1 MGFLSSLFGGGDT
14 PQAEE
19 SKSEKAEARLLAA
32 MRDSYEQNGIPAER
46 ELVAQQIGLRYD
58 PATKTHNFDQ
68 NMKRSRFNADGSI
81 RNNITDSGESVSNIS
96 QAYERHRPNYDPNMN
111 SNSSEMGDID
121 QAVDESQA
129 QRQATEADTTDAY
142 NALGNAAGLAHGQQ
156 LQSSADVSQLSA
168 QQAEAANF
176 NAANRFASQTNTR
189 GAIGEVAGAG
199 LAGLQRR
206 RAQSQNNN
214 LISAGA
220 G

>member
-1 MGFLSSLFGGGDT
+1 
-14 PQAEE
+14 
-19 SKSEKAEARLLAA
+19 
-32 MRDSYEQNGIPAER
+32 
-46 ELVAQQIGLRYD
+46 
-58 PATKTHNFDQ
+58 
-68 NMKRSRFNADGSI
+68 
-81 RNNITDSGESVSNIS
+81 
-96 QAYERHRPNYDPNMN
+96 
-111 SNSSEMGDID
+111 MGDID

-168 QQAEAANF
+168 QQADAANF